1 MASQDGAQELVV
13 VFDQSG
19 SKPGLEMRYGQFKA
33 LLAQKATL
41 EKYADST
48 LKAAYAQVG
57 TGLTLRAVV
66 FFLFR
71 TNAEGYVDP
80 AFNLPLDYM
89 ATHAGQ
95 GPDLGHGPI
104 RMASRSQCPV
114 PWHGINTWEPT
125 GSGERHAAM
134 LVQKVVWRN
143 RLGLKP
149 SVVVRHSQGFA
160 ADQQPAAGALV
171 QSQRAGRAVPVV
183 SEVPAKVSVDS
194 AADGDSR
201 ASTLRM
207 MRRRLQ
213 AALREPADSVADLP
227 VEPGDSQSPGSADP
241 QRLGEAA
248 LRIRGEM
255 ERQQQAYLEQI
266 KNCRQEIQALKSA
279 LRHEQERNRR
289 LQQLLRGDL

>member
-71 TNAEGYVDP
+71 TNAAGYVDP

-89 ATHAGQ
+89 ATHAGE
-95 GPDLGHGPI
+95 GPDLGQGPI
-104 RMASRSQCPV
+104 RMACRSQCPV
-114 PWHGINTWEPT
+114 PWHGINMWEPA
-125 GSGERHAAM
+125 GQDDRHAAM

-149 SVVVRHSQGFA
+149 SVVLRHGRGFA
-160 ADQQPAAGALV
+160 AGEQPAARMAAQPAARPAALPV
-171 QSQRAGRAVPVV
+171 SQVVNGR
-183 SEVPAKVSVDS
+183 SSK
-194 AADGDSR
+194 
-201 ASTLRM
+201 LRL
-207 MRRRLQ
+207 MRRRLE
-213 AALREPADSVADLP
+213 AAFRDPADVERP
-227 VEPGDSQSPGSADP
+227 VEGVDDPAAPPPAAAADGE
-241 QRLGEAA
+241 RLSETS
-248 LRIRGEM
+248 LRIRAEM
-255 ERQQQAYLEQI
+255 ERQQQGYLEQI

-279 LRHEQERNRR
+279 LRNEQERNRR